1 MKGGDGPATPEWPTL
16 EWPTSS
22 KRAGSRPRSNRWLP
36 TSSPRSSPTNQR
48 RQDRLLARRHKQ
60 TGFRDP
66 DRSLD
71 GLDFAFNKKIN
82 RALVFE
88 FATARFV
95 AQREDALLLGP
106 PGTGK
111 SHLAQAIGRAAIS
124 LVSRLSDVA
133 TYGYTLAVTSTGIR
147 ELKDNLSRYIR
158 RIEAGER
165 IAVTAHGRVVAELV
179 PPGAT
184 AKGTPSRFD
193 ELVASSVIRP
203 PLEAGDPTE
212 GWPDIRLPA
221 GTGAELIDADRGDA

>member
-1 MKGGDGPATPEWPTL
+1 MAVDDLAADEL
-16 EWPTSS
+16 
-22 KRAGSRPRSNRWLP
+22 
-36 TSSPRSSPTNQR
+36 QR
-48 RQDRLLARRHKQ
+48 RQDRLVARRHKQ

-71 GLDFAFNKKIN
+71 GFDFADVP
-82 RALVFE
+82 R
-88 FATARFV
+88 
-95 AQREDALLLGP
+95 
-106 PGTGK
+106 
-111 SHLAQAIGRAAIS
+111 
-124 LVSRLSDVA
+124 SRLSDVA